1 MDIDTLRKTE
11 LPDKATWDECVSA
24 FRTMDAIMGTA
35 FHLKVS
41 AIRIARRRFYEQNG
55 KCAGFVK
62 KFAADAV
69 VSYSY
74 ASKLNRI
81 EKTFSHCN
89 VNNFSSDAADLL
101 LSFPEEDREE
111 FLEQHGDNPVTA
123 TDVKTFTEKL
133 KPVTTTYEKD
143 DDEDDTN
150 VIEAFPTP
158 VVPPRRTSVDGV
170 IGSIMFAGNCLLDNN
185 LKGREEE
192 VVDEI
197 TRMLLLEDPL
207 GELHGELLK
216 LFTVLEPIREYV
228 TNNQNVKKR
237 KLQ

>member
-1 MDIDTLRKTE
+1 MDIDKLRKTE

-41 AIRIARRRFYEQNG
+41 AVKIARRRFYEQNG
-55 KCAGFVK
+55 KCAGFVE
-62 KFAADAV
+62 KFAADADI
-69 VSYSY
+69 SYSY
-74 ASKLNRI
+74 AKKINRI
-81 EKTFSHCN
+81 GKSLGHRDVQNFSHN
-89 VNNFSSDAADLL
+89 AANLFL
-101 LSFPEEDREE
+101 TVPEEEREE
-111 FLEQHGDNPVTA
+111 FLEQHGDNPVSV
-123 TDVKTFTEKL
+123 TDVKEFKEKL
-133 KPVTTTYEKD
+133 KPVTTTYESA
-143 DDEDDTN
+143 DEDDDGN

-192 VVDEI
+192 VTDEI

-237 KLQ
+237 KMQ